1 MLMSSQ
7 SQRGAVSI
15 VVVIIVGI
23 VALGFGALWFT
34 TLQESTKAKEA
45 YAEAQSKVLPTE
57 ARLHFAESGY
67 GELAKVIGPK
77 VPADLPK
84 PENWARNDF
93 GQASNS
99 AFVQDPLLLGQKLDG
114 IKAWMKTALEE
125 VGEKDRA
132 PANIQETVEAMGNA
146 YKRLQNDIKK
156 AQDEVVKA
164 KDAEIESLQKKLADA
179 EKKGSEDLAA
189 LTTEKENA
197 TARLNQ
203 QLTEANSQ
211 RDEAQAANR
220 KLTEDITST
229 KDTANKEVNT
239 AKAKQRMLDAQV
251 SALHSSD
258 KIQRETDKA
267 DGKILA
273 VNRAL
278 KTAWIDVGGRDRV
291 RRGASFKVFEAI
303 KAGQKIP
310 KGRVVVT
317 TVENDRSEVAIER
330 EEGNGI
336 AEGDIIVSPVFDK
349 NKATKFVILGELNGR
364 LNKEAAKR
372 VLEGLGAKVEDKV
385 TVDTDFVVLGVKEAP
400 DAPELTDSEAYKQA
414 QAWGIEIIRARDL
427 DPFLTF

>member
-1 MLMSSQ
+1 MSSQ
-7 SQRGAVSI
+7 SQRGAVSL

-34 TLQESTKAKEA
+34 TLQESTKAKKDF
-45 YAEAQSKVLPTE
+45 AEAQAKVVPTE

-67 GELAKVIGPK
+67 AELAKMIGPK

-84 PENWARNDF
+84 PENWQRNDF
-93 GQASNS
+93 GQATNS
-99 AFVQDPLLLGQKLDG
+99 SFITDPLLLGQKTDG
-114 IKAWMKTALEE
+114 VKAWLKTALEE

-132 PANIQETVEAMGNA
+132 PANVQEAIEAMVNA

-156 AQDEVVKA
+156 TQDDVVKA

-179 EKKGSEDLAA
+179 EKKGADDLAA
-189 LTTEKENA
+189 LTTEKDNA

-258 KIQRETDKA
+258 KIQRETNKA

-273 VNRAL
+273 VNRAM
-278 KTAWIDVGGRDRV
+278 KTAYIDVGGRDRV
-291 RRGASFKVFEAI
+291 RRGTVFNVYEALRAGEKVL
-303 KAGQKIP
+303 

-317 TVENDRSEVAIER
+317 SVDSDRSEVAIER
-330 EEGNGI
+330 EEPGSGI
-336 AEGDIIVSPVFDK
+336 AEGDIIVSPVFDRMK
-349 NKATKFVILGELNGR
+349 PTKFVILGELTGR

-372 VLEGLGAKVEDKV
+372 VLEGLGCKVEDKV
-385 TVDTDFVVLGVKEAP
+385 SVDTDFLVIGVKEAA
-400 DAPELTDSEAYKQA
+400 DAPELTESENYKQA

-427 DPFLTF
+427 DPFLTP